1 MMTWKPDPILRALL
15 GWTALST
22 LIFWLP
28 FVRGLFDGATYE
40 WSLAGLGGK
49 GVSGD
54 YWMPALGVVL
64 ALSIRY
70 LGWRGARIPFH
81 ALLLLWVVP
90 LGAGATWLTLT
101 QPEDFRF
108 QGDSL
113 GIDISLAWAGPAIF
127 GGFALLGIFWVIRD
141 LRSGRRR
148 ETPPWMPVNRWM
160 GIALAALLPIQFA
173 LLRFGEPHGTTD
185 QIGVILT
192 ILQWFLVGAALAPR
206 RRAGAVGVR
215 QTSPGFG

>member
-1 MMTWKPDPILRALL
+1 
-15 GWTALST
+15 
-22 LIFWLP
+22 
-28 FVRGLFDGATYE
+28 V
-40 WSLAGLGGK
+40 
-49 GVSGD
+49 
-54 YWMPALGVVL
+54 
-64 ALSIRY
+64 
-70 LGWRGARIPFH
+70 PFH
-81 ALLLLWVVP
+81 ALLLLWLVP

-148 ETPPWMPVNRWM
+148 EAPPWMPINRWM
-160 GIALAALLPIQFA
+160 GIALAALLPIQFV

-192 ILQWFLVGAALAPR
+192 ILQWFLVGVALAPR
-206 RRAGAVGVR
+206 RRTGAMGVR